1 MKRRKENLF
10 VCECGHRFVFS
21 SLLANC
27 SQNFTLQLAHT
38 VESLSS
44 SHRSHLEK
52 KNIQVKR
59 KNLVGSADAC
69 QPAYETTSLVE
80 LHAAFPSP

>member
-10 VCECGHRFVFS
+10 VCECGHCFFFFS
-21 SLLANC
+21 FSELFAEFYAAVSTHCRLSFFIPSISL
-27 SQNFTLQLAHT
+27 
-38 VESLSS
+38 
-44 SHRSHLEK
+44 RK
-52 KNIQVKR
+52 KIIKVKR

-69 QPAYETTSLVE
+69 QPAYETTTLVE